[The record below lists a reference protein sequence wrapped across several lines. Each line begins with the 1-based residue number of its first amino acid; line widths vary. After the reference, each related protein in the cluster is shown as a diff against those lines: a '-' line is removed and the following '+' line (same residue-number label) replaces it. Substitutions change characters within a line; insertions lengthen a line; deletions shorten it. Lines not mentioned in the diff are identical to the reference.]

1 MKLSNIFEK
10 GETKIIILDLLMM
23 ILLIINLSMIFFDWF
38 FHSLVVQSFF
48 KEYTPSFFDWYN
60 EEIHLRF
67 LVIDLYFVTAFLAEL
82 SVRWI
87 IAIRNK
93 TYYRWFFFPLV
104 HWYDV
109 LGCIPVGSFRFL
121 RILRVVSIVLRLQ
134 RLQIIDITQSY
145 LYGKFVKYLAIA
157 TEEIS
162 DRVVVRVLD
171 DIQDEINQGNPV
183 ADRIINEV
191 ILPQKEPLVNWLSQ
205 RIQRISTDAHLSYE
219 RDIRKYVN
227 QLIEE
232 ALDRNKAISN
242 IERIPVFGSVISKNL
257 ERAISD
263 IVLSIVSNI
272 IHDLTSTNN
281 KVIVEDLADL
291 TLKSFLTEGG
301 DEELNRIAKDVV
313 LQAIEVVKEQVEVQ
327 QWKLR
332 DLEEEERRIKE
343 RLEAAG

>member
-1 MKLSNIFEK
+1 
-10 GETKIIILDLLMM
+10 
-23 ILLIINLSMIFFDWF
+23 
-38 FHSLVVQSFF
+38 
-48 KEYTPSFFDWYN
+48 
-60 EEIHLRF
+60 
-67 LVIDLYFVTAFLAEL
+67 
-82 SVRWI
+82 
-87 IAIRNK
+87 
-93 TYYRWFFFPLV
+93 
-104 HWYDV
+104 
-109 LGCIPVGSFRFL
+109 VGSFRFW